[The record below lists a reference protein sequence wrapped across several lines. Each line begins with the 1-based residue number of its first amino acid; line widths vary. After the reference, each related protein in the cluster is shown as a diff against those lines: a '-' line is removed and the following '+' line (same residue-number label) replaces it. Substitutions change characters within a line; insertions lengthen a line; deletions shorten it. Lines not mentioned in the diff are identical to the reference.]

1 MMRKLFAGILL
12 GAGLVLLAGC
22 GTSPAA
28 TTEAPVKTEAATEA
42 PAAPAA
48 APAVETVDNCVDCHT
63 NKQMLI
69 DTAKPEEPVES
80 ESEGV
85 G

>member
-1 MMRKLFAGILL
+1 MKKILTTLLL
-12 GAGLVLLAGC
+12 GAGLVLLTGCAAG
-22 GTSPAA
+22 TTPAA
-28 TTEAPVKTEAATEA
+28 ETPAAAEVVTEA
-42 PAAPAA
+42 PAAA
-48 APAVETVDNCVDCHT
+48 APTAETVDNCVDCHT

-69 DTAKPEEPVES
+69 DTAKPEEHVES

>member
-12 GAGLVLLAGC
+12 GVGLVLLAGC

-42 PAAPAA
+42 PTAAPT
-48 APAVETVDNCVDCHT
+48 VETVDNCVDCHT

-69 DTAKPEEPVES
+69 DTAKPEEPAES